1 MKTKK
6 ILIVGGAG
14 RIVEQ
19 FVHSLIKE
27 NFKIVVADI
36 HIGKLSKIIKKN
48 KEKIKFIKCNIKKD
62 KNINILIKRS
72 KDFLDQIDAVI
83 YCAYPK
89 SANWGANFDKISRKS
104 INEDLDGQLTS
115 CIIFAQK
122 IINYFLSIKAGNLIF
137 FSSILGVHPPKFFHY
152 KNTNMTCPIEY
163 SATKSAIIM
172 VTKYLA
178 KLYLKK
184 NIRVN
189 CLSPGGIL
197 DNQNIKFIRNYKKS
211 CGKKG
216 LLDPKD
222 LFGTIRYL
230 LSNDSKYLNGQNI
243 VIDDGWSL

>member
-14 RIVEQ
+14 RIAEQ
-19 FVHSLIKE
+19 LVYFLNKQ

-36 HIGKLSKIIKKN
+36 HIGKLSKTIKKN
-48 KEKIKFIKCNIKKD
+48 KEKIKFIKCDIKKD
-62 KNINILIKRS
+62 KNINILIRKS

-89 SANWGANFDKISRKS
+89 SANWGVNFNKITRKS

-122 IINYFLSIKAGNLIF
+122 IINYFLSIKSGNLIF
-137 FSSILGVHPPKFFHY
+137 LSSILGVHPPKFFHY

-197 DNQNIKFIRNYKKS
+197 DNQNKKFIRNYKKS
-211 CGKKG
+211 CGQKG
-216 LLDPKD
+216 LLEPKD
-222 LFGTIRYL
+222 LFGSIRYL